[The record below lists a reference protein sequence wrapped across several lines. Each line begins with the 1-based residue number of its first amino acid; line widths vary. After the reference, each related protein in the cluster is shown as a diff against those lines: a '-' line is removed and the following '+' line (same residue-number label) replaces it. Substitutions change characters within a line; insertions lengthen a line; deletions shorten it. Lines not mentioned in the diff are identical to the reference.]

1 MRSAETSIEEHEVEN
16 EKIMIEQTEKFLKN
30 LSEPGRTRL
39 TSADYSLYLPQ
50 LEKIVGE
57 LESKRTGLTPE
68 EDKQKIEELKN
79 LIKSALSPVTE
90 GHYEERAS
98 KEKWSHHGGTLV
110 PMQEKV
116 RIAHGDKPIPMLGDE
131 DYESGKKE
139 MKKKSGELANSSED
153 DMIDTKSSGLIYA
166 LNKTREKMSRTP
178 RGKLYELLVRLDV
191 L

>member
-50 LEKIVGE
+50 LEKIVGD

-110 PMQEKV
+110 PMYDV
-116 RIAHGDKPIPMLGDE
+116 RADAGRTTGQGNVAIGDGTG
-131 DYESGKKE
+131 S
-139 MKKKSGELANSSED
+139 
-153 DMIDTKSSGLIYA
+153 
-166 LNKTREKMSRTP
+166 
-178 RGKLYELLVRLDV
+178 LDSWTV
-191 L
+191 IN

>member
-50 LEKIVGE
+50 LEKIVGD

-90 GHYEERAS
+90 GHYEERACLPFFARRS
-98 KEKWSHHGGTLV
+98 RGHASFPAFVEFRPGDGSGDCRRRLSAAPHGHSTAACH
-110 PMQEKV
+110 PV
-116 RIAHGDKPIPMLGDE
+116 RI
-131 DYESGKKE
+131 
-139 MKKKSGELANSSED
+139 
-153 DMIDTKSSGLIYA
+153 
-166 LNKTREKMSRTP
+166 
-178 RGKLYELLVRLDV
+178 
-191 L
+191 